1 MDRTQQSKLDSKMM
15 LGVLFAMSRSSQ
27 EDALAMVTNMAPE
40 RQRLE
45 EQIAMY
51 NRDEDKEELK
61 GNLKLT
67 KLFETC
73 YKAMYGNK

>member
-1 MDRTQQSKLDSKMM
+1 
-15 LGVLFAMSRSSQ
+15 MSRSSQ
-27 EDALAMVTNMAPE
+27 EDALAMITNMAPE

-51 NRDEDKEELK
+51 NRDEDEEELK

-67 KLFETC
+67 KMFEIC
-73 YKAMYGNK
+73 YKMMYGNK